1 MQINISKSQT
11 TAILD
16 KYFYVL
22 WLFLPF
28 LYFIIGNFTQISL
41 IETLVVLIVPVILSL
56 LLFSLRLIFS
66 FITGVENITL
76 LSLIYCLLIFFTFNY
91 AVFGIS
97 KILYLI
103 TCIITIVIIPYLITR
118 SDKLKE
124 IFKITTLTIF
134 VICVIQIL
142 IALINSQSLSP
153 SKNNNVSS
161 VEFTLGE
168 SIKRKYLPN
177 VYLIV
182 LDGYARSDELSYLGF
197 DNSKYESMLLDNGFL
212 IANSAR
218 SNFMGSYLSMYTLW
232 NMDLPEDFNNYR
244 EIESGLLYDSV
255 ALRNFRKLGYTYIKM
270 GPNQS
275 TAQDCS
281 GFEDICLFKI
291 NEIDGTA
298 GGLSGNILSQIF
310 RMTPIYG
317 VLERYFGF
325 GRQTYLKSTIADA
338 EKSLKY
344 DDFDPIKRYLIS
356 INVWQPHAPY
366 ILKKNCALR
375 DSAIPYEGSWD
386 IKKVQGY
393 IDSTACVNL
402 QIESIIDHISLND
415 PSSIIII
422 QSDHGHSFFAK
433 TDTDGELLSQKQINA
448 RLNIFWAAKMPQECN
463 KNFYNSITSVNTMRL
478 VLSCITNNNPNFS
491 KDKSYVHNL
500 NDVNTD
506 FIEIL
511 K

>member
-1 MQINISKSQT
+1 MQISISKSQV
-11 TAILD
+11 TAILN

-28 LYFIIGNFTQISL
+28 LYFIIGNFTQISV
-41 IETLVVLIVPVILSL
+41 IETLVVLVFPVILSL
-56 LLFSLRLIFS
+56 LLFSLRLIFKL
-66 FITGVENITL
+66 ITDAETITL
-76 LSLIYCLLIFFTFNY
+76 LSLIYCLSIFLTFNY

-97 KILYLI
+97 KFLYLI
-103 TCIITIVIIPYLITR
+103 TFIVTIVIIPYLIIR
-118 SDKLKE
+118 SDELKE

-134 VICVIQIL
+134 VICVSQIL
-142 IALINSQSLSP
+142 IALINAQSLSP
-153 SKNNNVSS
+153 SKTDNISS
-161 VEFTLGE
+161 VEFTLSE
-168 SIKRKYLPN
+168 SINKKNLPN

-232 NMDLPEDFNNYR
+232 NMDLPENFNNYR
-244 EIESGLLYDSV
+244 EIESGLLRDST
-255 ALRNFRKLGYTYIKM
+255 ALRNFRKLGYKYIKM

-291 NEIDGTA
+291 NEIDGAA
-298 GGLSGNILSQIF
+298 GGLSGNIFLQIF
-310 RMTPIYG
+310 RMTPLYG
-317 VLERYFGF
+317 PIEKFFGF

-338 EKSLKY
+338 EESLKY
-344 DDFDPIKRYLIS
+344 NDINSIKPYLVS

-366 ILKKNCALR
+366 ILQQNCEPR

-393 IDSTACVNL
+393 IDSTACVNI
-402 QIESIIDHISLND
+402 QIESIINHISLND

-448 RLNIFWAAKMPQECN
+448 RLNIFWAAKMPQECD
-463 KNFYNSITSVNTMRL
+463 KSFYNSITSVNTMRL

-491 KDKSYVHNL
+491 EDKSYVHNL
-500 NDVNTD
+500 NTVNPH
-506 FIEIL
+506 FVEIL